1 MGLFRRLVRKALAKI
16 AVESGGPN
24 LKQKMSA
31 PLSAMADHVERLD
44 RRVSEHPYA
53 PGRAWRDSGRLWHSR
68 HTLQQQILDVYEINP
83 SPVQWP

>member
-44 RRVSEHPYA
+44 RRVSEHPMR
-53 PGRAWRDSGRLWHSR
+53 RAELGEIRGDFGIRATLCSSR
-68 HTLQQQILDVYEINP
+68 F
-83 SPVQWP
+83 

>member
-53 PGRAWRDSGRLWHSR
+53 PGRAWCGANAK
-68 HTLQQQILDVYEINP
+68 V
-83 SPVQWP
+83 SPNFAAVDL